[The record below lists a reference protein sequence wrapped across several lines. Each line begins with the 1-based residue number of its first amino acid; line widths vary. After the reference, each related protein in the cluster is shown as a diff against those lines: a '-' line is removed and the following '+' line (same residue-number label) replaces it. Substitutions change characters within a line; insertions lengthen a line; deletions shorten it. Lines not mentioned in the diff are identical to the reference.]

1 MVFPDTEFLHTR
13 VQNLSWLYLHSSLR
27 VADENALIW
36 YTVRKCY
43 YPKTE
48 LFYFWVIEY
57 LWYKWKGQPRGF
69 RESPVAGFSIF
80 SYFQK
85 GCFLQPPSMQLSPY
99 HTARFLP
106 TAALSDYHSPA
117 YMLFPLWFF
126 QVILEHWLPAM
137 QMGKWPIVR
146 ELLVPLLPIL

>member
-36 YTVRKCY
+36 YTVGKCY

-57 LWYKWKGQPRGF
+57 L
-69 RESPVAGFSIF
+69 
-80 SYFQK
+80 
-85 GCFLQPPSMQLSPY
+85 
-99 HTARFLP
+99 
-106 TAALSDYHSPA
+106 
-117 YMLFPLWFF
+117 
-126 QVILEHWLPAM
+126 
-137 QMGKWPIVR
+137 
-146 ELLVPLLPIL
+146 